1 MPHEERLCVPMHD
14 MIKELSCIGILPV
27 LKLDREEDAL
37 PVCQALIRGGLPC
50 VEVTFRTA
58 AARGAIAKLAKECP
72 EMLVGA
78 GTVLTTGQVDEAVSA
93 GARFIVTPGLNPM
106 IVRYCQAKG
115 IPIIPGINDPTGIEQ
130 AMVMGLDVVKFFPAQ
145 QSGGIEM
152 IKAMGAPYIHIS
164 FLPTGGINYD
174 NMNDYLTNK
183 RVVAVGGSWVVN
195 ENMINSG
202 DFDGIART
210 ARAAVDHML
219 NFQVEHVGVNCE
231 CAPEAEENA
240 RICREAFSFETNELP
255 VSYFAGPGLEF
266 MKDGGRGTNGHIA
279 IRTNSVDRA
288 VYHLARRGVELDMS
302 TAQYNPDGTMRFIYL
317 KNEIGGFAYHLVKR

>member
-1 MPHEERLCVPMHD
+1 MNEIIR
-14 MIKELSCIGILPV
+14 ELSLIGILPV
-27 LKLDREEDAL
+27 LKIDREEDAV
-37 PVCQALIRGGLPC
+37 PVGNALVRGGLRC

-58 AARGAIAKLAKECP
+58 AARGAIAKMAAECP
-72 EMLVGA
+72 DMMVGA
-78 GTVLTTGQVDEAVSA
+78 GTVLTTGQVDEAVAA

-164 FLPTGGINYD
+164 FLPTGGINRE

-183 RVVAVGGSWVVN
+183 RVIAVGGSWIVN
-195 ENMINSG
+195 EQLIHAG
-202 DFDGIART
+202 DFEGIART
-210 ARAAVDHML
+210 AREAVDQML
-219 NFQVEHVGVNCE
+219 NFRMEHVGVNCANTE
-231 CAPEAEENA
+231 QAKACAD
-240 RICREAFSFETNELP
+240 ICREAFSFGTNELP
-255 VSYFAGPGLEF
+255 VSYFAGEGLEF

-279 IRTNSVDRA
+279 IRTNNVDRA
-288 VYHLARRGVELDMS
+288 VYHLAHRGIEVDMS
-302 TAQYNPDGTMRFIYL
+302 TAQYNEDGTMRFIYL
-317 KNEIGGFAYHLVKR
+317 KEEIGGFAYHLVRR

>member
-1 MPHEERLCVPMHD
+1 MNEI
-14 MIKELSCIGILPV
+14 IKELSLIGVLPV
-27 LKLDREEDAL
+27 LKIDREEDAV
-37 PVCQALIRGGLPC
+37 PVGRALARGGLPC

-58 AARGAIAKLAKECP
+58 AARGTIARMAAECP
-72 EMLVGA
+72 DILVGA
-78 GTVLTTGQVDEAVSA
+78 GTVLTTGQVDEAVAA

-164 FLPTGGINYD
+164 FLPTGGINRE
-174 NMNDYLTNK
+174 NMNEYLTNN
-183 RVVAVGGSWVVN
+183 RVIAVGGSWVVN
-195 ENMINSG
+195 EKMLNDG

-210 ARAAVDHML
+210 AREAVDQLLSLRM
-219 NFQVEHVGVNCE
+219 EHVGINCTNAAQAE
-231 CAPEAEENA
+231 ACANV
-240 RICREAFSFETNELP
+240 CRDAFSFPTNELP
-255 VSYFAGPGLEF
+255 VSYFAGEGLEF

-288 VYHLARRGVELDMS
+288 VYHLARRGIEVDMS
-302 TAQYNPDGTMRFIYL
+302 TAQYNPDGSMRFIYL
-317 KNEIGGFAYHLVKR
+317 KEEIGGFAYHLVKR

>member
-1 MPHEERLCVPMHD
+1 MNDR
-14 MIKELSCIGILPV
+14 IKQLARIGILPI

-37 PVCQALIRGGLPC
+37 PIGEALIRGGIPC

-58 AARGAIAKLAKECP
+58 AAKGAIAKLSAKYP
-72 EMLVGA
+72 ELLIGA
-78 GTVLTTGQVDEAVSA
+78 GTVLTTGQVDEAVA
-93 GARFIVTPGLNPM
+93 EGAKFIVTPGLNPM
-106 IVRYCQAKG
+106 IVRYCQAKN

-152 IKAMGAPYIHIS
+152 IKAMGAPYINIT
-164 FLPTGGINYD
+164 FMPTGGINYD
-174 NMNDYLTNK
+174 NMNEYLTNNK
-183 RVVAVGGSWVVN
+183 VVAIGGSWIVS
-195 ENMINSG
+195 EKMINEG

-219 NFQVEHVGVNCE
+219 NFTMEHIGVNCRTSE
-231 CAPEAEENA
+231 EAKACAD
-240 RICREAFSFETNELP
+240 ICRDAFSFDTRELP

-279 IRTNSVDRA
+279 ICTNSVDRA
-288 VYHLARRGVELDMS
+288 VYHLGRRGIEVDMD
-302 TAQYNPDGTMRFIYL
+302 TAMYNPDGTMRFVYL
-317 KNEIGGFAYHLVKR
+317 KEEIGGFAYHLVKR

>member
-1 MPHEERLCVPMHD
+1 MNEI
-14 MIKELSCIGILPV
+14 IKKLSLIGVLPV
-27 LKLDREEDAL
+27 LKIDREEDAV
-37 PVCQALIRGGLPC
+37 PVGQALVRGGLPC
-50 VEVTFRTA
+50 VEVTFRTPA
-58 AARGAIAKLAKECP
+58 AKGTIERLTANCP
-72 EMLVGA
+72 DLLVGA
-78 GTVLTTGQVDEAVSA
+78 GTVLTTGQVEEAVAA

-164 FLPTGGINYD
+164 FLPTGGINRD
-174 NMNDYLTNK
+174 NMNEYLTNK
-183 RVVAVGGSWVVN
+183 RVIAVGGSWVVN
-195 ENMINSG
+195 EKMICEG

-210 ARAAVDHML
+210 AREAVDQML
-219 NFQVEHVGVNCE
+219 GLRMEHVGINCANVAQAE
-231 CAPEAEENA
+231 ACAT
-240 RICREAFSFETNELP
+240 ICREAFSFPTNELP
-255 VSYFAGPGLEF
+255 VSYFAGEGLEF

-288 VYHLARRGVELDMS
+288 VYHLARRGIEVDMS
-302 TAQYNPDGTMRFIYL
+302 TAQYNPDGSMRFIYL
-317 KNEIGGFAYHLVKR
+317 KEEIGGFAYHLVKR

>member
-1 MPHEERLCVPMHD
+1 MHE
-14 MIKELSCIGILPV
+14 MIRKLSLIGILPV
-27 LKLDREEDAL
+27 LKIDREEDAI
-37 PVCQALIRGGLPC
+37 PVGRALSRGGLPC

-58 AARGAIAKLAKECP
+58 AARGTITKLTTECP
-72 EMLVGA
+72 DMLVGA
-78 GTVLTTGQVDEAVSA
+78 GTVLTTGQVDEAVAA

-164 FLPTGGINYD
+164 FLPTGGINRD

-183 RVVAVGGSWVVN
+183 RVIAVGGSWVVG
-195 ENMINSG
+195 EKMIRNG
-202 DFDGIART
+202 DFDGIERVARE
-210 ARAAVDHML
+210 AVDRML
-219 NFQVEHVGVNCE
+219 NFHMEHVGVNC
-231 CAPEAEENA
+231 ANTAEAETCA
-240 RICREAFSFETNELP
+240 KICREAFSFETNELP
-255 VSYFAGPGLEF
+255 VSYFAGEGLEF

-288 VYHLARRGVELDMS
+288 VYHLARRGIEVDMS
-302 TAQYNPDGTMRFIYL
+302 TAQYNDDGSMRFIYL
-317 KNEIGGFAYHLVKR
+317 KEEIGGFAYHLVRR